1 MIEIYSLHI
10 LQWYSFELAGYKWN
24 QSTESNDERHNMIL
38 NFNVYMYV
46 CKEIV
51 MGIND
56 PQTVFNILLQ
66 CLKLMGLLEKTLTWS
81 FSQKM

>member
-1 MIEIYSLHI
+1 
-10 LQWYSFELAGYKWN
+10 
-24 QSTESNDERHNMIL
+24 MIL

-66 CLKLMGLLEKTLTWS
+66 CLKLMGLLEKTLT
-81 FSQKM
+81 